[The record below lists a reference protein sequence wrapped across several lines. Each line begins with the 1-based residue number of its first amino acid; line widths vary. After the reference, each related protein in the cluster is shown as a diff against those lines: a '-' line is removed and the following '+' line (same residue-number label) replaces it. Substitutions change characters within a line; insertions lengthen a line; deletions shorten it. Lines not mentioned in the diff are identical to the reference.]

1 MPHPFSAREI
11 PNRRT
16 AIAVHRELR
25 VTKTPVVVM
34 AKFYSV
40 MIERGLWTN
49 QKELAEGLSVST
61 AHVSRMLAVSRLPE
75 SVLGLFVDKPLSAA
89 DVATVH
95 GLIKEFGASVISERA
110 TSVPR
115 ESTVTDAFAILTTGQ
130 RARGEAVQVSVSKR
144 QKYLR
149 VDTVDFASVAPRAKE
164 IEKIVN
170 AVLAAG
176 PDEVSLA
183 MSLLTG
189 KPI

>member
-1 MPHPFSAREI
+1 MAL
-11 PNRRT
+11 
-16 AIAVHRELR
+16 HRQLR
-25 VTKTPVVVM
+25 VSKPPVVVM

-49 QKELAEGLSVST
+49 QKDLAEGLRVST

-75 SVLGLFVDKPLSAA
+75 SILRLFVDKPLSSA

-95 GLIKEFGASVISERA
+95 TLIKEFGASVISERA
-110 TSVPR
+110 KSVPR
-115 ESTVTDAFAILTTGQ
+115 ESTVSEAFAILTTGQ
-130 RARGEAVQVSVSKR
+130 RAKGEAVQVSIAKR

-149 VDTVDFASVAPRAKE
+149 IDAADFASIAPRVKD

-176 PDEVSLA
+176 SDEVSLA
-183 MSLLTG
+183 ISLLTG
-189 KPI
+189 KLI